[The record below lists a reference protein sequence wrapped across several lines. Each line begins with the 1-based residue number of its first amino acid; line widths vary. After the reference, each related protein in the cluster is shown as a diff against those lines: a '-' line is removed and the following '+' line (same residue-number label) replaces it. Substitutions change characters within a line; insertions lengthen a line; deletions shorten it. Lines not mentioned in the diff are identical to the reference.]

1 MALTITIIIIIIT
14 CLISITAFSSPKV
27 MNDLIFYPA
36 RMKGGKEMYRLIT
49 HGFIHADFIHLGVN
63 MLTLYFFGTV
73 AETKIFSKAEYIIL
87 YITATAAASVFDL
100 FKQRDNYNYRS
111 LGASGAVS
119 AVLFSTIIL
128 DPWVSGVCLYG
139 ALCLPNI
146 VFGILY
152 IIYSA
157 YMSKKGRDNVGHNA
171 HLWGAVY
178 GFIFTAIARPD
189 LLKNFLERL
198 MHPSF
203 G

>member
-1 MALTITIIIIIIT
+1 MDLTITIIIIIIT
-14 CLISITAFSSPKV
+14 CIISIIAFSNTKIL
-27 MNDLIFYPA
+27 NDLIFYPA
-36 RMKGGKEMYRLIT
+36 RMKGGREMYRLIT

-63 MLTLYFFGTV
+63 MLTLYFFGRF
-73 AETKIFSKAEYIIL
+73 AEAVIFTKAEYIIL
-87 YITATAAASVFDL
+87 YITAIPAASLFDL

-128 DPWVSGVCLYG
+128 DPWVKGVCLYG

-178 GFIFTAIARPD
+178 GFIFTAIIRPD

-203 G
+203 